1 MIVTIPPELEKKVV
15 ALAAQKGIEPSSF
28 VVSLVKADVEEAWSA
43 KAVHETNGH
52 HKPDDDDDHEAL
64 KNATERITH
73 RTPEEREA
81 VRQELL
87 KSIPTPLPIPEGKTV
102 FDMLVR
108 VRGEETEEQVYA
120 ALERLS

>member
-28 VVSLVKADVEEAWSA
+28 VVSLVKEDVEEVWSA

-52 HKPDDDDDHEAL
+52 HPAEDDSDPDAL
-64 KNATERITH
+64 KKATKRITH
-73 RTPEEREA
+73 RTPAEREA

-87 KSIPTPLPIPEGKTV
+87 KSIPTPLPIPAGKTV
-102 FDMLVR
+102 FDMLVPI
-108 VRGEETEEQVYA
+108 RGNESETQVYE
-120 ALERLS
+120 ALKHLS